1 MYILSIEKHFINL
14 SIILSYQKI
23 TFQTIPGFDQVFLVK
38 IMLRQYSILK
48 DYFLLIGLFL
58 VIGCTTPQQEVKRPT
73 EPWVFRSVL
82 DYRPRML
89 TLALD
94 PECYLAYDLNHC
106 GLYRAWK
113 GGVNWDGIVYNEIK
127 SMQPSCWGKDYVLQ
141 KSLSGIWTLQISGER
156 KTPKVKFRGYRL
168 KNEQIYLSYQL
179 TTENDTIEIV
189 ERPEFVRNNQGMPGI
204 ERQFTTRGMGKDV
217 AVFLSTPTE
226 TLELKRNTETVFKNF
241 YEPIPEQTQTDNL
254 VKSNDRG
261 RYWIE
266 KSDCFTCHD
275 WKEKMVGPGFQQIA
289 EKYSNDEEVVTEL
302 AQRVK
307 NGGSGVWGQAAMN
320 PHPDLGIE
328 DVKTMVSYI
337 LSLSDKTEGKKKA
350 KPKPAKA
357 STPAEPETKP
367 KPGHGAPLEDVHPS
381 FDVSTIRSPNI
392 EFKIGGLAFMPDGRL
407 VVATW
412 TPHGSVY
419 ILDSLQDGDINTI
432 TTKLIAQGLAE
443 PLGVE
448 VVNGDIFVLQKQ
460 ELTQLIDHNGDEV
473 IDEYKSFCNGFGV
486 SADFHEFAFG
496 LVHKDGHFYANLSL
510 PLRLMTNEKPHAD
523 RGKTIKIA
531 MDGSF
536 EYVNHGLREPNGIG
550 IGMDDQ
556 LFITDNQGQWL
567 PANKLI
573 HVRQGDFHGMRW
585 GLPDSLSDI
594 KMVPPTV
601 WLPEDEIANSPSEPS
616 LMKDGPYAG
625 QMMFGDVSH
634 GGIKRAFLEK
644 INGTYQGVVFRFTQG
659 LEAGINRIRRG
670 PSGAI
675 YVGGVGMAGG
685 WGWQGKKSG
694 LQQMKYNGKTT
705 FEILAIRAKPNGFE
719 IEFTEPLSD
728 GHGSTPSDYRV
739 EQWWYLPTPAYGGP
753 KMDLENLSIA
763 EVKVSADRKTVF
775 LDIPNLKKE
784 HVIKFDLNQETK
796 SSTGQALWSSEA
808 WYTLNNIP

>member
-1 MYILSIEKHFINL
+1 M
-14 SIILSYQKI
+14 
-23 TFQTIPGFDQVFLVK
+23 VK
-38 IMLRQYSILK
+38 QYSILRSHFFSIGL
-48 DYFLLIGLFL
+48 FLLIG
-58 VIGCTTPQQEVKRPT
+58 CASSQEEVKRPSQ
-73 EPWVFRSVL
+73 PWIFRSVL

-94 PECYLAYDLNHC
+94 SECYLAYDLNQC

-113 GGVNWDGIVYNEIK
+113 GGVNWNGIVYNEIK
-127 SMQPSCWGKDYVLQ
+127 SMQPSCWGTDYILQ
-141 KSLSGIWTLQISGER
+141 KSLAGIWTLEISGEI
-156 KTPKVKFRGYRL
+156 KKPNVKFLGYRL
-168 KNEQIYLSYQL
+168 EKQQIYLNYQL
-179 TTENDTIEIV
+179 TTQNDTIEV
-189 ERPEFVRNNQGMPGI
+189 EERPEFIRNDQGMPGI
-204 ERQFTTRGMGKDV
+204 ERQFVTSGMGNKV
-217 AVFLSTPTE
+217 AVLLSTLAE
-226 TLELKRNTETVFKNF
+226 TLELKRNIKTVFKNF
-241 YEPIPEQTQTDNL
+241 YEPIPEQTQTNNLEKSDN
-254 VKSNDRG
+254 RG

-275 WKEKMVGPGFQQIA
+275 WKENMVGPGFQQIA
-289 EKYSNDEEVVTEL
+289 EKYSNEEEVVTKL

-307 NGGSGVWGQAAMN
+307 DGGSGVWGQAAMN

-337 LSLSDKTEGKKKA
+337 LSLSDNAEGIK
-350 KPKPAKA
+350 KPAQKPIKE
-357 STPAEPETKP
+357 PAPATKDKTSP
-367 KPGHGAPLEDVHPS
+367 TPGHGASLVGVHPS

-419 ILDSLQDGDINTI
+419 ILDGLQNGDINDVSI
-432 TTKLIAQGLAE
+432 KLIAQGLAE

-448 VVNGDIFVLQKQ
+448 VVDGDIFVLQKQ
-460 ELTQLIDHNGDEV
+460 ELTQLIDLDGDEV
-473 IDEYKSFCNGFGV
+473 TDEYKSICNGFGV

-496 LVHKDGHFYANLSL
+496 LVYKDGFFYANLSL
-510 PLRLMTNEKPHAD
+510 PLRLMANENPHPD
-523 RGKTIKIA
+523 RGKTIKID
-531 MDGSF
+531 MDGNF
-536 EYVNHGLREPNGIG
+536 EYVNYGLREPNGIG
-550 IGMDDQ
+550 IGVDDQ

-601 WLPEDEIANSPSEPS
+601 WLPENEIANSPSEPA

-634 GGIKRAFLEK
+634 GGIKRVFLEK

-670 PSGAI
+670 PNGAY

-705 FEILAIRAKPNGFE
+705 FEILAIRAKSNGFE

-728 GHGSTPSDYRV
+728 GYRSAPSDYRV
-739 EQWWYLPTPAYGGP
+739 EQWWYLPTPDYGGP
-753 KMDLENLSIA
+753 KQDLQNLGIT
-763 EVKVSADRKTVF
+763 EVKVSNDRKHVS
-775 LDIPNLKKE
+775 LVIPNLKKE
-784 HVIKFDLNQETK
+784 HVIKFDLNPKLESISGK
-796 SSTGQALWSSEA
+796 SLWSSEA
-808 WYTLNNIP
+808 WYTLNNIPINFN